1 MNADDRHFK
10 ERLGLLPF
18 ENLTI
23 VVCSAVID
31 AADALTGN
39 DDVPPIK
46 ARAARLIL
54 RAAMKQLGCGTVDDL
69 LDVLQMPTEVN

>member
-1 MNADDRHFK
+1 LRKDGRIMNADDRHFK

-23 VVCSAVID
+23 VVCTAVIVIT
-31 AADALTGN
+31 DALMGN
-39 DDVPPIK
+39 DVPPIK

-54 RAAMKQLGCGTVDDL
+54 RA
-69 LDVLQMPTEVN
+69 ER